1 MLFFPFTESAN
12 RSPAKIDDLPPYV
25 TFDEYQPNEINCEV
39 SGNPRPSVIWTRVD
53 GQMSHEVH
61 TADTRL
67 IFDSPRKS
75 DEGSYRCQA
84 NNGLGYEEKYTTLHV
99 RPVRPSSS
107 VPPREVVYIEP
118 PSFSGEPGDHVRLI
132 CQPTTSIVLN
142 YEWTKDGYPIYQGH
156 NLIINGNTLE
166 IHQSTFR
173 DSGVYSC
180 HGIDQRGNRN
190 YTSDARVVIEDNVH
204 PSYESGGPMESQ
216 PGT

>member
-1 MLFFPFTESAN
+1 
-12 RSPAKIDDLPPYV
+12 
-25 TFDEYQPNEINCEV
+25 
-39 SGNPRPSVIWTRVD
+39 
-53 GQMSHEVH
+53 MSHEVH
-61 TADTRL
+61 TDDTRL

-107 VPPREVVYIEP
+107 VPPKEVVYIEP
-118 PSFSGEPGDHVRLI
+118 PSFSGEPGDHVRLV

-156 NLIINGNTLE
+156 NLIIDGNTLE
-166 IHQSTFR
+166 IHKSTFR

-190 YTSDARVVIEDNVH
+190 YTSDARVYIEDNVH